1 MPTERGLPDN
11 PRPVRDHREPDAV
24 SEPDPEQQELRNS
37 IYRKVTMSGR
47 RLTRV
52 RLLGYRVAVPIAL
65 AIVRFLW
72 WTCRRR
78 QTLGDERLERA
89 IREHGA
95 VIPCYWHQHLLFCVP
110 YLLDKRPLGLKVG
123 FLISPSV
130 DGEGPAMLARRLGG
144 HVIRGSASHT
154 GARALRDFYVAIA
167 KEKISPQITPDG
179 PRGPRFEFKSGALML
194 SQLSGKPVIPI
205 AYAASR
211 AWVLETWDRFV
222 IPWPFARI
230 AIAVG
235 EPLQVPRVQ
244 NADDME
250 ALQRR
255 MAAQLGELFRE
266 ARGSL
271 MPAHDRKSCRPS

>member
-1 MPTERGLPDN
+1 MTDPD
-11 PRPVRDHREPDAV
+11 
-24 SEPDPEQQELRNS
+24 SQPETLRNS
-37 IYRKVTMSGR
+37 IYRKVTKSSR
-47 RLTRV
+47 RLTRL
-52 RLLGYRVAVPIAL
+52 RLLGYRIAVPIAS
-65 AIVRFLW
+65 AIVHLLW
-72 WTCRRR
+72 WSCRSGPIR
-78 QTLGDERLERA
+78 GDEHLERA
-89 IREHGA
+89 IREQGA
-95 VIPCYWHQHLLFCVP
+95 LIPCYWHQHLLFCVR
-110 YLLDKRPLGLKVG
+110 YLLAKRSLGMKVG

-167 KEKISPQITPDG
+167 KEGISPLITPDG
-179 PRGPRFEFKSGALML
+179 PRGPRFVFKSGALML

-211 AWVLETWDRFV
+211 AVVLGTWDKFV

-244 NADDME
+244 AAEELAD
-250 ALQRR
+250 LQQRLAER
-255 MAAQLGELFRE
+255 LHQLYGE
-266 ARGSL
+266 ARASL
-271 MPAHDRKSCRPS
+271 NGAHPATRGAHPG